1 MTNPISSLFGGSP
14 SLDKAALEKSKRK
27 SLERPLDG
35 QSDPAKAAQ
44 AQAAQAAPKS
54 DELLLSPIAK
64 KAMAEPAFDREKV
77 EAIKQALRDGTYPM
91 DARRIA
97 QSFASMEKLIG

>member
-1 MTNPISSLFGGSP
+1 MSNTISSLFGGSP
-14 SLDKAALEKSKRK
+14 SLDKAQLEKAKRK
-27 SLERPLDG
+27 ALERPQDG
-35 QSDPAKAAQ
+35 QSEAARPAATQKAPQ
-44 AQAAQAAPKS
+44 G

-77 EAIKQALRDGTYPM
+77 EAIKQAIKDGSYPM

-97 QSFASMEKLIG
+97 QHFASMEKLIG

>member
-1 MTNPISSLFGGSP
+1 MSNTISSLFGGSP
-14 SLDKAALEKSKRK
+14 SLDKAQLEKAKRKALEQPVDSQPEAK
-27 SLERPLDG
+27 
-35 QSDPAKAAQ
+35 KAAP
-44 AQAAQAAPKS
+44 APKG
-54 DELLLSPIAK
+54 DELLLSPIAR

-77 EAIKQALRDGTYPM
+77 EAIKQAIKDGSYPM